1 MMSMPLS
8 YQLEIA
14 MYKCKQCDNVF
25 DEPTLYQMSSIKI
38 DNGSDDWIEDEY
50 VYVCPDC
57 YSINIFEISE
67 QEK

>member
-1 MMSMPLS
+1 MMSMPLL
-8 YQLEIA
+8 YQLDIA

-25 DEPTLYQMSSIKI
+25 DESILYQYSSIKI
-38 DNGSDDWIEDEY
+38 DNGSDDWIENEY

-67 QEK
+67 

>member
-1 MMSMPLS
+1 MMSMQSL
-8 YQLEIA
+8 YQLDIA

-25 DEPTLYQMSSIKI
+25 DKPILYHYSPIKI
-38 DNGSDDWIEDEY
+38 ENGSEDWIEVEY
-50 VYVCPDC
+50 AYVCPDC